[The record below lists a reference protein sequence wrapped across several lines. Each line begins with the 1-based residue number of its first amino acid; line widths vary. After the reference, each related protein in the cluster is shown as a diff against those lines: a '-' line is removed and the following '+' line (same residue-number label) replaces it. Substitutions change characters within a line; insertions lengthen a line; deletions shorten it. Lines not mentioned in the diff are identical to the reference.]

1 MFEHLKC
8 LFYMFGSCL
17 KKWITYI
24 HVWWCG
30 TSEDVVLVVLVSL
43 SSHFNKTCESFS
55 HHKLMHQIFIILQE
69 KHKQQKLNV
78 FTEYPEETE
87 STQTQHRLWRKK
99 KIYWCI
105 SKLKHPT
112 EIEKITL
119 HNVTKNIVFYCN
131 TLSGWPKRIAERPSC
146 AFING
151 LDFKLTQPKL
161 KLMNSY
167 LSNAMSAFSLRSL
180 KVPPPTPTHVALF
193 CKLSVHQVLGTS

>member
-1 MFEHLKC
+1 MEQCWIFSSHCSLQCHVIHQKSFQSDLELKKHLIILILKTVVLLNTFVEMFFFYQDFLMNPKFLKLNLFDNLLSLLISLMHPCWIKVLIYIKMYIYKSHWPQMFEHLKC

-78 FTEYPEETE
+78 FTE
-87 STQTQHRLWRKK
+87 
-99 KIYWCI
+99 
-105 SKLKHPT
+105 
-112 EIEKITL
+112 
-119 HNVTKNIVFYCN
+119 
-131 TLSGWPKRIAERPSC
+131 
-146 AFING
+146 
-151 LDFKLTQPKL
+151 
-161 KLMNSY
+161 
-167 LSNAMSAFSLRSL
+167 
-180 KVPPPTPTHVALF
+180 
-193 CKLSVHQVLGTS
+193 